1 VSKWK
6 SQSEKCKIR
15 AEIGKRKGSL
25 FSLRRPI
32 LEENMEEVRELNEEI
47 IIEKLRKLSSE
58 KKQEIL
64 DFVEFLE
71 SREKSRGWVEFDE
84 WAMNLAK
91 EKGFA
96 RLTEQEV
103 AEIVSDL
110 RGGI

>member
-1 VSKWK
+1 MEAGSHLLVS
-6 SQSEKCKIR
+6 
-15 AEIGKRKGSL
+15 
-25 FSLRRPI
+25 
-32 LEENMEEVRELNEEI
+32 EENMEEAKRLSEEI
-47 IIEKLRKLSSE
+47 ILEKLRKLPSE
-58 KKQEIL
+58 RKREIL

-71 SREKSRGWVEFDE
+71 SREKSERWVEFDE

-96 RLTEQEV
+96 HLTDQEV